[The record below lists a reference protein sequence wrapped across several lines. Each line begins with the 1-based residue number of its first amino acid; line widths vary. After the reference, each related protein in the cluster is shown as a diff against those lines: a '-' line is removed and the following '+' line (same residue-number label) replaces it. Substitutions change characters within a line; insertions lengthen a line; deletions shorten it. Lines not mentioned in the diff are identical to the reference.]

1 MLQLQNINVYYGES
15 HILRDVTFAIE
26 AGQVA
31 CLMGRNGV
39 GKTTT
44 LKAVMGLLPVR
55 SGQISLD
62 GTDIT
67 RVATDRRARNGLA
80 YVPQGREII
89 PHLTVRENL
98 QLGFWARAVKG
109 DGAAEKAAFDE
120 VYQLFPKLTKIL
132 ERPGGVLSGGEQ
144 QQLAIGR
151 AILSNPKVLLLDE
164 PTEGIQPSVVDQIE
178 DVIIGFKNSR
188 RFAILLVEQGLHF
201 AARLADAYV
210 IMAKGA
216 VVATGKTSELSA
228 EELMLWSFLVAA
240 TGRAMLEVLPQLADG
255 CINYWEAGNWAL
267 HDDAAPSGPRCGR
280 SRRRHPRSAILYH
293 SAGEFNARSPSR
305 PARR

>member
-1 MLQLQNINVYYGES
+1 MLQLEKVNVYYGES
-15 HILRDVTFAIE
+15 HILRDVSFSME
-26 AGQVA
+26 SGQVV

-55 SGQISLD
+55 SGRVQF
-62 GTDIT
+62 GETDIT
-67 RVATDRRARNGLA
+67 KEATDRRAKRGVV
-80 YVPQGREII
+80 YVPQGREVI

-98 QLGFWARAVKG
+98 QLGFWARSSASN
-109 DGAAEKAAFDE
+109 ATTEKAAFED
-120 VYQLFPKLTKIL
+120 VYQLFPKLTQIL
-132 ERPGGVLSGGEQ
+132 DRPGGVLSGGEQ

-151 AILSNPKVLLLDE
+151 ALLSDPNVLLLDE

-178 DVIIGFKNSR
+178 DVIIGFKNQR

-216 VVATGKTSELSA
+216 VVAAGKTSELSA
-228 EELMLWSFLVAA
+228 EEV
-240 TGRAMLEVLPQLADG
+240 
-255 CINYWEAGNWAL
+255 
-267 HDDAAPSGPRCGR
+267 
-280 SRRRHPRSAILYH
+280 RRHLVV
-293 SAGEFNARSPSR
+293 
-305 PARR
+305 

>member
-1 MLQLQNINVYYGES
+1 MLALNNLNVYYGES
-15 HILRDVTFAIE
+15 HILRDVSFAIE

-55 SGQISLD
+55 SGRIALD

-67 RVATDRRARNGLA
+67 REATDRRARKGLA

-109 DGAAEKAAFDE
+109 DSAAEKAAFDE

-151 AILSNPKVLLLDE
+151 AILSDPKVLLLDE

-201 AARLADAYV
+201 AARLADAYI

-216 VVATGKTSELSA
+216 VVAAGKTNELSA
-228 EELMLWSFLVAA
+228 EEVKRHLV
-240 TGRAMLEVLPQLADG
+240 V
-255 CINYWEAGNWAL
+255 
-267 HDDAAPSGPRCGR
+267 
-280 SRRRHPRSAILYH
+280 
-293 SAGEFNARSPSR
+293 
-305 PARR
+305 